1 MKYTEKKNIT
11 GAEALLSS
19 LINQGVKTV
28 FGYPGGSITPV
39 YDRLQDYPELRHL
52 LTRHEQGAVH
62 AAQGYARVSNR
73 TGVCMATSGPG
84 ATNLLTGI
92 ADAMLDSTPVVCIAA
107 QVPSTALG
115 TDFFQ
120 EADMINMTVPITK
133 WNYQITRFDEIVPTL
148 AKAFYIAASGRP
160 GPVYIEVTK
169 DALLERGDYKWE
181 PCTGIR
187 SYNPVPAVDADAVQ
201 EALTLINDAERPLI
215 LVGNGVKISGAEEA
229 VIRLA
234 EAGNIPVAA
243 TLMGLSCIPSG
254 HPLNIGM
261 VGMHGNVAGNRMTQE
276 ADLLV
281 AIGMRFSDRVT
292 GNLNTYAPKAKVIH
306 IEIDPVEIDKNV
318 RTDLAIVADAREA
331 VEAILGAGAII
342 RKSRAEWFEAA
353 ERYAA
358 EERERVI
365 DRQLRPERDTLTMGE
380 TVAAVARQTAGE
392 AVIVTDVGQHQM
404 MAARYS
410 AYKHTRSLIT
420 SGGLGT
426 MGYGLPAAI
435 GAKVALD
442 EEATAREGRP
452 ARGREVVVF
461 LGDGGF
467 QMTMQELGTMLH
479 WGIPVK
485 VVVLNNS
492 FLGMVRQWQQLFM
505 GKRYNA
511 TELVNPDFVKIAE
524 AYGIPAQR
532 ITRREELGEA
542 VETLL
547 KTEGPCFIEVIVGK
561 EDNVFPMVPGG
572 ASLDDLLYSE

>member
-1 MKYTEKKNIT
+1 MKYTEKQNIT

-19 LINQGVKTV
+19 LINQGVDTI

-62 AAQGYARVSNR
+62 AAQGYARVSNK

-92 ADAMLDSTPVVCIAA
+92 ADAMLDSTPIVCISA
-107 QVPSTALG
+107 QVPSSALG

-133 WNYQITRFDEIVPTL
+133 WNYQITKFEEMVPTL
-148 AKAFYIAASGRP
+148 AKAFYIAGAGRP

-169 DALLERGDYKWE
+169 DALLARGDYKWE
-181 PCTGIR
+181 PCKGIR
-187 SYNPVPAVDADAVQ
+187 SYNPVPAVDPDAVRD
-201 EALTLINDAERPLI
+201 ALTLINEAQRPLI
-215 LVGNGVKISGAEEA
+215 LVGNGVKISGAEQA
-229 VIRLA
+229 VMRLA
-234 EAGNIPVAA
+234 ETGNIPVAS
-243 TLMGLSCIPSG
+243 TLMGLSCVPSG
-254 HPLNIGM
+254 HPLYIGM
-261 VGMHGNVAGNRMTQE
+261 VGMHGNVAGNLMTQE
-276 ADLLV
+276 ADLLI

-292 GNLNTYAPKAKVIH
+292 GNLKTYAPKAKVIH
-306 IEIDPVEIDKNV
+306 IEIDPVEVNKNV
-318 RTDLAIVADAREA
+318 RTDLPIVADAGEA
-331 VEAILGAGAII
+331 VAAILNAGTVVGKA
-342 RKSRAEWFEAA
+342 RKEWFELAGTHAKA
-353 ERYAA
+353 ELDK
-358 EERERVI
+358 VI
-365 DRQLRPERDTLTMGE
+365 GRQLHPDREELTMGE
-380 TVAAVARQTAGE
+380 AIAAVAQESDGE

-410 AYKHTRSLIT
+410 TYKHTRSLIT

-442 EEATAREGRP
+442 EEAERAGNG
-452 ARGREVVVF
+452 RGRDVVVF

-467 QMTMQELGTMLH
+467 QMTMQELGTMIH

-505 GKRYNA
+505 EKRYNA

-532 ITRREELGEA
+532 VTKRFELQEA
-542 VETLL
+542 VQTMLS
-547 KTEGPCFIEVIVGK
+547 TDGPCFLEVIVGK

-572 ASLDDLLYSE
+572 ASLDDLLYTE

>member
-1 MKYTEKKNIT
+1 MRYTDKENIS
-11 GAEALLSS
+11 GADALLAS
-19 LINQGVKTV
+19 LINQDVQTV

-39 YDRLQDYPELRHL
+39 YDRLQDYPELHHL

-62 AAQGYARVSNR
+62 AAQGYARVSNQ

-107 QVPSTALG
+107 QVPAAALG

-120 EADMINMTVPITK
+120 EADMINMTIPITK
-133 WNYQITRFDEIVPTL
+133 WNYQITRFDEIVPTI
-148 AKAFYIAASGRP
+148 AKAFYVARAGRP
-160 GPVYIEVTK
+160 GPVYIEITK
-169 DALLERGDYKWE
+169 NALVERGDYHWK

-187 SYNPVPAVDADAVQ
+187 SYNAVPSVEPQAAADAV
-201 EALTLINDAERPLI
+201 EMINAAERPLI
-215 LVGNGVKISGAEEA
+215 IVGNGVKISGAEAE
-229 VIRLA
+229 VLQLA
-234 EAGNIPVAA
+234 EAGNIPIAS
-243 TLMGLSCIPSG
+243 TLMGLSSIPSD
-254 HPLNIGM
+254 HPLYIGM

-276 ADLLV
+276 ADLLIAV
-281 AIGMRFSDRVT
+281 GMRFSDRVT
-292 GNLNTYAPKAKVIH
+292 GDLKSYAPKARVIH
-306 IEIDPVEIDKNV
+306 IEIDPVEINKNV
-318 RTDLAIVADAREA
+318 RTDLPIVADAREA
-331 VEAILGAGAII
+331 IQAILSAGTIT
-342 RKSRAEWFEAA
+342 RKPRPEWLAEAA
-353 ERYAA
+353 RYAKI
-358 EERERVI
+358 ELDKVI
-365 DRQLRPERDTLTMGE
+365 NRQLHPNREELTMGE
-380 TVAAVARQTAGE
+380 TVATVAALSKGE

-410 AYKHTRSLIT
+410 IYKHSRSLIT

-435 GAKVALD
+435 GAKVALN
-442 EEATAREGRP
+442 ECPSTADRD
-452 ARGREVVVF
+452 VVVF

-467 QMTMQELGTMLH
+467 QMTMQELGTMIH

-505 GKRYNA
+505 EKRYNA

-524 AYGIPAQR
+524 AYDIPAR
-532 ITRREELGEA
+532 RVTRRFELQEA
-542 VETLL
+542 VQTMLDH
-547 KTEGPCFIEVIVGK
+547 KGPYFLEVIVGR